1 MRTTFPRLS
10 SLGCR
15 RVRPATDGIYG
26 NTRTES
32 GEIKKK
38 SSALTEGQNRHFQ
51 RRHHPPQ
58 PAYDGNRP
66 IGSINPPALHLRHG
80 GGPNSTKNYAGSS
93 AAVPVNESAQSEIDL
108 TQLPQQHTIDEQIQP
123 VEGDLSPVPGRRDFT
138 ILESMGAPDIN
149 AGALVPDQNDSMEYH
164 KPYTCPHLNCRSKQT
179 GFNRKYELQR
189 HMQKHSRNQSY
200 GCPVINCVFQGENAP
215 YRPDKLK
222 SHLRAHQD
230 DSLCFCPV
238 PGCSVRI
245 MTLHL
250 TSEHLGFHT
259 VDELSSTPN
268 GAIIRD
274 YRKERSLA
282 VLKCPIGLTKACSK
296 WMKREKLSAHILG
309 HPEQERS
316 RRRDEAFG
324 LGYDSISGQLACPI
338 CRVILRSQKAFSQ
351 HIHMFHL
358 NDQPGRDHI
367 EACLTAINPAK
378 STSAHHHGQ
387 YRWMDDWKKDHMS
400 ELPPCPL
407 CPGIKLLTE
416 WRYNNHHL
424 LIQKNDISEVIQHRQ
439 QILRHYPDFIN
450 HPSLMA
456 FASLLLGKRV
466 PGRIDYRT
474 GISSMSAIAVAWIFL
489 SNSVFAGP

>member
-1 MRTTFPRLS
+1 
-10 SLGCR
+10 
-15 RVRPATDGIYG
+15 
-26 NTRTES
+26 
-32 GEIKKK
+32 
-38 SSALTEGQNRHFQ
+38 
-51 RRHHPPQ
+51 
-58 PAYDGNRP
+58 
-66 IGSINPPALHLRHG
+66 
-80 GGPNSTKNYAGSS
+80 
-93 AAVPVNESAQSEIDL
+93 
-108 TQLPQQHTIDEQIQP
+108 
-123 VEGDLSPVPGRRDFT
+123 
-138 ILESMGAPDIN
+138 
-149 AGALVPDQNDSMEYH
+149 
-164 KPYTCPHLNCRSKQT
+164 
-179 GFNRKYELQR
+179 
-189 HMQKHSRNQSY
+189 MQKHSRNQSY
-200 GCPVINCVFQGENAP
+200 DCPVINCVFQGENAP

-238 PGCSVRI
+238 PGCSVRT

-338 CRVILRSQKAFSQ
+338 CRVTLRSQKAFSQ

-358 NDQPGRDHI
+358 NDQPGGDHI

-424 LIQKNDISEVIQHRQ
+424 LIQKNDISEVI
-439 QILRHYPDFIN
+439 
-450 HPSLMA
+450 
-456 FASLLLGKRV
+456 
-466 PGRIDYRT
+466 
-474 GISSMSAIAVAWIFL
+474 
-489 SNSVFAGP
+489 